1 MKKDITVKVLYKVFE
16 KDNVY
21 PHYIGICDKV
31 FSRKTI
37 KKIIRKHKN
46 IGVGIAFRDNKI
58 TGFYIN

>member
-1 MKKDITVKVLYKVFE
+1 MKKDIIVNVLYKVFE

-21 PHYIGICDKV
+21 PNYIGICDKV
-31 FSRKTI
+31 FSIKTI

-58 TGFYIN
+58 TGFYLY